1 MRSVNDIFKIAL
13 IVGAIFLFKVA
24 AAQEDFLELL
34 PGSERF
40 IYNEK
45 TGVHRLIGTVNF
57 KYQGNTMY
65 CDSAHYHEAKK
76 LVYAYGNVHVIK
88 EEVNLF
94 CDSLFYDGNIELAK
108 LWSNVRVRDNEY
120 KLTTDSLDYKAD
132 KNVGIYRNGG
142 VIERIL
148 KDEVLT
154 STIGYI
160 YTESKDMFFSNDV
173 KYNSKK
179 LNVITDTLQFKYEQN
194 KALFFGPTNITTYDD
209 SLQVES
215 VIYTE
220 KGWYN
225 TETEEAELENNA
237 SIKSK
242 ENRINGDYLYSN
254 PTKGLSIGKG
264 NVYFEDTV
272 QHFIF
277 SGNYF
282 FSDDSTKTVLLT
294 DKALVRSI
302 SKKDTLYIHAD
313 TLFAFK
319 DSLDEFKQ
327 VKGYYNVQFFKNDLQ
342 GKCDSMFYD
351 RKIGKMELFEEPIVW
366 AIGEKSEKSELK
378 GDFIEMLLKGDSL
391 IQKMNI
397 IGNSTVLL
405 EVDSG
410 MYYNQI
416 GGKDITA
423 FFSNNDIVRTD
434 VKGNART
441 VFFPENKDKETDS
454 SIVIKRLGMNRI
466 YASDLRIYLDSNEVK
481 GVTYFDKPDGVF
493 YPIEKL
499 NKEEQFIKGFEWKI
513 ALRPKSWKELIE

>member
-1 MRSVNDIFKIAL
+1 MFKTAS
-13 IVGAIFLFKVA
+13 
-24 AAQEDFLELL
+24 AQDDFLELL

-45 TGVHRLIGTVNF
+45 TGVHRLIGSVNF

-65 CDSAHYHEAKK
+65 CDSAHYHETEK

-88 EEVNLF
+88 EDVNLY
-94 CDSLFYDGNIELAK
+94 CDSLFYDGNTELAK

-120 KLTTDSLDYKAD
+120 KLTTDSLDYNTD
-132 KNVGIYRNGG
+132 KSVGIYRNGG

-148 KDEVLT
+148 ENEVLT
-154 STIGYI
+154 SKIGYI
-160 YTESKDMFFSNDV
+160 YTETKDIFFSYDV
-173 KYNSKK
+173 EYISKSLK
-179 LNVITDTLQFKYEQN
+179 VFTDTLQFKYN
-194 KALFFGPTNITTYDD
+194 KNLALFFGPTNITTFDD
-209 SLQVES
+209 SLNIES
-215 VIYTE
+215 KIYTE

-225 TETEEAELENNA
+225 TESEEAELEQNA
-237 SIKSK
+237 SIESN
-242 ENRINGDYLYSN
+242 ENILNGDYLYSN
-254 PTKGLSIGKG
+254 PSKGLSIGKG

-272 QHFIF
+272 QHIIL

-282 FSDDSTKTVLLT
+282 YSNDSIRSVLLT
-294 DKALVRSI
+294 DKALVRSV
-302 SKKDTLYIHAD
+302 SKNDTLYIHAD
-313 TLFAFK
+313 TLFAYK

-327 VKGYYNVQFFKNDLQ
+327 VEGYYNVKFFKSDIQ

-351 RKIGKMELFEEPIVW
+351 RENGQMEMFEEPIVW
-366 AIGEKSEKSELK
+366 AQGKSELK
-378 GDFIEMLLKGDSL
+378 GDFINILFQGDTL
-391 IQKMNI
+391 IQKMNV

-410 MYYNQI
+410 QYYNQI
-416 GGKDITA
+416 GGKSITA
-423 FFSNNDIVRTD
+423 FFVNNDIVRTD
-434 VKGNART
+434 VNGNART
-441 VFFPENKDKETDS
+441 VFFPENKDSETDT
-454 SIVIKRLGMNRI
+454 SIIIKRLGMNRI

-499 NKEEQFIKGFEWKI
+499 SKEEQFIKGFDWRI